1 MTNFRFFAKM
11 QNSGGV
17 RKFFSVFSWG
27 TKIFCLNFMG
37 YEIFFGILEFHSAP
51 VPGIKTDR
59 SLIWRSRFPFLLIHK
74 PTHTFTT
81 YDDISQTYLKHK
93 INIHITYEKHIFLCS
108 LIMFIICTHMFIIC
122 TRYLQ
127 TIICRR
133 PNYIWVH
140 MTYIW

>member
-1 MTNFRFFAKM
+1 M

-59 SLIWRSRFPFLLIHK
+59 SLRKKLAP
-74 PTHTFTT
+74 P
-81 YDDISQTYLKHK
+81 YLQKKMKWIMFAAKCKVSHK
-93 INIHITYEKHIFLCS
+93 IDGI
-108 LIMFIICTHMFIIC
+108 
-122 TRYLQ
+122 
-127 TIICRR
+127 
-133 PNYIWVH
+133 
-140 MTYIW
+140 

>member
-1 MTNFRFFAKM
+1 M

-59 SLIWRSRFPFLLIHK
+59 SLKIAQ
-74 PTHTFTT
+74 FT
-81 YDDISQTYLKHK
+81 
-93 INIHITYEKHIFLCS
+93 
-108 LIMFIICTHMFIIC
+108 
-122 TRYLQ
+122 
-127 TIICRR
+127 
-133 PNYIWVH
+133 
-140 MTYIW
+140 